1 MKKKAVSLL
10 MCAILTIGM
19 LAGCGNNGAAE
30 SGNEDAG
37 KKEESAASNETAAAD
52 KEVQAEKETAEE
64 KDGGDAAVDEG
75 NVVTLTWAVFETDN
89 YTAEVWQHI
98 IDAFEADNPGIKIEK
113 VLMTGDSRPQFLK
126 TMLAAGNMPD
136 INIDPVDLA
145 STDGIYA
152 EVPEELLEKY
162 EPTAVATYNGKHTL
176 VPAYKALRNQCYYHK
191 DQFAEAGIT
200 EEPETWEEFV
210 EVCEK
215 LQTAGKVPLMGAGA
229 SDIWATS
236 FGYWTGVSNSD
247 IMKAY
252 PDFNAQILNGELS
265 WTDPVIVD
273 SLNKWQDLIH
283 AGYYHKGSMS
293 CSYTQAQSE
302 FLNGSSAMFMD
313 GAWAAPTFDA
323 SGLTTDDIGV
333 FVVPASSGAHSY
345 CTMPQ
350 YWGVSETCENKEAA
364 FKFCEYVLGGNEEI
378 YRYYLQADGTYSVTK
393 NPVEYEMGPIQTEFV
408 DNYKD
413 CELVPEIMKIVGD
426 TAMPSGFEDFT
437 CKSLQNIF
445 TGASVEA
452 ELETWDSEMQKLL
465 EAK

>member
-1 MKKKAVSLL
+1 MKKKLVSALL
-10 MCAILTIGM
+10 TLVMVSALF
-19 LAGCGNNGAAE
+19 AGCGKA
-30 SGNEDAG
+30 SGDNAG
-37 KKEESAASNETAAAD
+37 KDNDSTAASTDTSTATKAPEAS
-52 KEVQAEKETAEE
+52 
-64 KDGGDAAVDEG
+64 GDE
-75 NVVTLTWAVFETDN
+75 VTLTWAVFETDN

-145 STDGIYA
+145 STDGTYA
-152 EVPEELLEKY
+152 EVPEELLGKY
-162 EPTAVATYNGKHTL
+162 EDTAIATYFGKHTL

-191 DQFAEAGIT
+191 DQFAAAGIT
-200 EEPETWEEFV
+200 QEPTTWEEFV

-215 LQTAGKVPLMGAGA
+215 LKAAGKTPLMGAGA

-252 PDFNAQILNGELS
+252 PNFNADILSGKLK
-265 WTDPVIVD
+265 WTDPVIKD
-273 SLNKWQDLIH
+273 SLSKWQDLVN
-283 AGYYHKGSMS
+283 AGYYHQGSMS
-293 CSYTQAQSE
+293 FSYTQAQEE
-302 FLNGSSAMFMD
+302 FKNGSSAMFMD
-313 GAWAAPTFDA
+313 GAWAAPTYDSEGF
-323 SGLTTDDIGV
+323 TTDNLGV
-333 FVVPASSGAHSY
+333 FVVPASSGAKSY

-350 YWGVSETCENKEAA
+350 YWGVSETCKYKEEA
-364 FKFCEYVLGGNEEI
+364 FKFCEYVLGGNKDI
-378 YRYYLQADGTYSVTK
+378 YTYYLKADGTYSVTK
-393 NPVEYEMGPIQTEFV
+393 DPVSYEMGPIQTEFV

-413 CELVPEIMKIVGD
+413 KELVPEIMKVVGD

-445 TGASVEA
+445 TGADLDK
-452 ELETWDSEMQKLL
+452 ELATWDTEMQRLL
-465 EAK
+465 STK

>member
-1 MKKKAVSLL
+1 MKKKLVSVLL
-10 MCAILTIGM
+10 TLVMVSALF
-19 LAGCGNNGAAE
+19 AGCGKA
-30 SGNEDAG
+30 SGDNAG
-37 KKEESAASNETAAAD
+37 KGSDSTAASTDTSTATKAPEAS
-52 KEVQAEKETAEE
+52 
-64 KDGGDAAVDEG
+64 GDE
-75 NVVTLTWAVFETDN
+75 VTLTWAVFETDN

-145 STDGIYA
+145 STDGTYA
-152 EVPEELLEKY
+152 EVPEELLGKY
-162 EPTAVATYNGKHTL
+162 EDTAIATYFGKHTL

-191 DQFAEAGIT
+191 DQFAAAGIT
-200 EEPETWEEFV
+200 QEPTTWEEFV

-215 LQTAGKVPLMGAGA
+215 LKAAGKTPLMGAGA

-252 PDFNAQILNGELS
+252 PNFNADILSGKLK
-265 WTDPVIVD
+265 WTDPVIKD
-273 SLNKWQDLIH
+273 SLSKWQDLVN
-283 AGYYHKGSMS
+283 AGYYHQGSMS
-293 CSYTQAQSE
+293 FSYTQAQEE
-302 FLNGSSAMFMD
+302 FKNGSSAMFMD
-313 GAWAAPTFDA
+313 GAWAAPTYDSEGF
-323 SGLTTDDIGV
+323 TTDNLGV
-333 FVVPASSGAHSY
+333 FVVPASSGAKSY

-350 YWGVSETCENKEAA
+350 YWGVSETCKYKEEA
-364 FKFCEYVLGGNEEI
+364 FKFCEYVLGGNKDI
-378 YRYYLQADGTYSVTK
+378 YTYYLKADGTYSVTK
-393 NPVEYEMGPIQTEFV
+393 DPVSYEMGPIQTEFV

-413 CELVPEIMKIVGD
+413 KELVPEIMKVVGD

-445 TGASVEA
+445 TGADVDK
-452 ELETWDSEMQKLL
+452 ELATWDTEMQRLL
-465 EAK
+465 STK